1 MALLTMTILSTALA
15 AAASVTAWRLVRL
28 ETRRSDA
35 RVAALAAAIYGPA
48 GPASAETSTAIAT
61 FPSEYPAVAAE
72 DRRASI
78 LTGRRSLAMASAA
91 IAVVV
96 AGLLILAASRPGHA
110 LEENRAAVSSAAATA
125 SSQPSAGTTA
135 AAPLELIALGH
146 ERGKDVLVVRGE
158 IRNPSNG
165 VPCDMPAVVVLT
177 FDEHG
182 IFLGSTESDASGEQ
196 LPPGGR
202 AAFSVSI
209 PARTT
214 PARYKISFRSEGQI
228 VPHVDR
234 RVPEAGSDNIDNVSK
249 PPRRAAAG
257 LPVHS

>member
-1 MALLTMTILSTALA
+1 
-15 AAASVTAWRLVRL
+15 
-28 ETRRSDA
+28 
-35 RVAALAAAIYGPA
+35 
-48 GPASAETSTAIAT
+48 
-61 FPSEYPAVAAE
+61 
-72 DRRASI
+72 
-78 LTGRRSLAMASAA
+78 MASTA

-96 AGLLILAASRPGHA
+96 AGLLIFAAARRGQA
-110 LEENRAAVSSAAATA
+110 VQENGAVASSAATP
-125 SSQPSAGTTA
+125 SRQPSARTTA
-135 AAPLELIALGH
+135 AEPLELIALGH
-146 ERGKDVLVVRGE
+146 ERGKGVLVVRGE

-165 VPCDMPAVVVLT
+165 ALCCMPAVVVLT

-182 IFLGSTESDASGEQ
+182 IFLGSSESDGGSEK

-234 RVPEAGSDNIDNVSK
+234 RMPKAGSDHIDNVSK
-249 PPRRAAAG
+249 PPRRAVTG